1 MDVSEL
7 AETRQHEIQH
17 LLIVLDQLGR
27 NFGLNRD
34 VYYTPGLYQG
44 YSDTFLLIVELQ
56 NDPLSWILCST
67 CVKMDLVHIT
77 EFIST
82 LECYFIHYGH
92 WDRFRHFTT
101 YNGFSSLLS
110 SSYWKLY

>member
-7 AETRQHEIQH
+7 AETRHEIHH
-17 LLIVLDQLGR
+17 LLIALDQLGR
-27 NFGLNRD
+27 IFGLNRD
-34 VYYTPGLYQG
+34 IYYTLGQYLG
-44 YSDTFLLIVELQ
+44 YSDTFLLKIELQ
-56 NDPLSWILCST
+56 KDPLSGILCST

-77 EFIST
+77 EFISM
-82 LECYFIHYGH
+82 LEHYFIHYGH

-101 YNGFSSLLS
+101 YRFSSLLS